1 MSYNLCDEKWRRRLS
16 WKALNVGVVFRGVS
30 PLVVVCC
37 LVVLTLIGPAQS
49 VCAQR
54 NLLGKD
60 IPEPTDDLQRLP
72 SDRKVVQQLQEL
84 TRLARAGDLAKI
96 RDTLQLLQAAE
107 PSLMIAD
114 GKTTFRPLH
123 RDLIERIQGFPVEL
137 QSALLKQPGATPQ
150 ALQIAWEDGGPL
162 ALVAFLHR
170 HSGSTESFRAHLLLA
185 AIHRDRGHRQATL
198 YWLAPVL
205 LPSAPSDLQRIA
217 IAMRDE
223 LNASIAIGS
232 IKSGESGLDGKP
244 VPEDEAEAGSGDT
257 STNPL
262 NPDVPS
268 AKVNDARADSS
279 RLTVDTPPVSAA
291 LNSVSAEQS
300 SAASS
305 VLPHSPAWQ
314 RMLHLISTQ
323 RNASQD
329 LVRLLAEEGE
339 HQAIAWMAGEPD
351 VDSQA
356 IYVRSSGGL
365 LAIERKTGKVLWTR
379 LLDRLHDQRR
389 LNEPRMGFS
398 DDIDVPPQN
407 AVQLQS
413 SREILELHRDEVTSG
428 MTSDASRLFVLC
440 DTGESAGPSAD
451 FSQPFGMLPRRGDMV
466 SRSMRELVAIE
477 KATGRRLW
485 SAGGAPLE
493 ARFRNE
499 LSRAWFAGPPTVS
512 GGMLFGVVER
522 DDAHWLVCL
531 RSETG
536 EVVWKL
542 MFAYPETN
550 ISQDPNRQLT
560 ASRPLVAEG
569 MIWTSTNDGWL
580 IAADRLTR
588 SVVWTR
594 RMLQTPKETEIPL
607 QLRIRNFRNPMQ
619 QTQVKP
625 FRETWR
631 PGALLLLADSL
642 VIQGAES
649 HQLVQGA
656 ESHQLVKVDP
666 LTGKVLLRV
675 SPETAT
681 VILAVDDQF
690 IVVAGP
696 KKIQR
701 LRLDDFKVDW
711 ATTLAAT
718 NVVPTGPGTRM
729 DEHLLIPLSDGSIQ
743 IVRYSDGQLT
753 EKTPALRP
761 AFSAGGLKSM
771 DGDLVSYGPD
781 HVSLFSNSGTAP
793 PLQPETIDHARFLIE
808 TGQFTD
814 AEKILVE
821 STPTSEETDSVHRL
835 LFRIAT
841 ARTLNDPT
849 HRDDHLKN
857 AARYAATSQDSAIV
871 QFLTLET
878 QPEIT
883 SDVVVD
889 FLKAAPAVLNA
900 ELPESTLLKKQL
912 LSPMADDPIGHRTFS
927 AETHFTTTRPLR
939 DLLLQIFEQHLA
951 DPDMS
956 KSASWLT
963 ALKQLSDD
971 DLLSMKLDTAILAL
985 QDELLSR
992 ADAALQAGRLSESTW
1007 HLLLQAR
1014 HCENR
1019 IRGAKS
1025 DAAALRQA
1033 PDVFDARFAALVD
1046 RFRNQLAVETARVDL
1061 PLRPHP
1067 AALNLL
1073 DVVRAEMLPT
1083 AEKSPT
1089 PLESVAQQ
1097 WSAWKDQRYSVLP
1110 VNPISATTMPQ
1121 PNERT
1126 LLPRYR
1132 EDRFLSAWRWSTYR
1146 EPSVLAVR
1154 SLIKPDEPMCTIDG
1168 GMFDALSLGSSG
1180 SVMRFGSV
1188 VLVQNSMGLSAVSL
1202 IDQRVLWNRRI
1213 PNQSSNVMWQ
1223 MMAEMQLFDNFS
1235 TSSIAWHQV
1244 FGRDLRICGGNDRWI
1259 CVQSPSHIEVIDLL
1273 TGRNLWSLHTEPGNH
1288 YVFATESCVFLSHL
1302 PTGLPGD
1309 DPKSVTCFN
1318 RMDGRQR
1325 EPRISFSGLWQT
1337 ILATGDELVIF
1348 EPSRSKS
1355 ALASL
1360 NWVNSVTGETRH
1372 SLNLTDMINCQ
1383 FMDARTLV
1391 SVTSKGK
1398 FEIID
1403 LLTAEK
1409 QVVQFSADANYDAE
1423 AEKGTTPEHLTKVLI
1438 MADAT
1443 NYYVLPFPDQQ
1454 AVQAQMMLGSMGDL
1468 QLYPIKKELRAIE
1481 RATGKIRWV
1490 WDAEENTAA
1499 WFEPTADPVLLL
1511 VGVSARAN
1519 KANAL
1524 RPPAI
1529 PGLVMPN
1536 DRRTTITALSRISGT
1551 KLFDYTVSSR
1561 FPVPGLEF
1569 KITPRQHLDLQ
1580 AFGNRVRFIPEP
1592 APTAV
1597 P

>member
-1 MSYNLCDEKWRRRLS
+1 MSGNLCDDKWRRRLTR
-16 WKALNVGVVFRGVS
+16 KARYDSVDLKGVS
-30 PLVVVCC
+30 RFAVASC
-37 LVVLTLIGPAQS
+37 LLLLTLIGSERSA
-49 VCAQR
+49 CAQR

-60 IPEPTDDLQRLP
+60 APEPTDDLQRLP
-72 SDRKVVQQLQEL
+72 SDRKVTQQLKEL
-84 TRLARAGDLAKI
+84 TRLARASDAAKI
-96 RDTLQLLQAAE
+96 RDTLQLLQAAD
-107 PSLMIAD
+107 PSLMVAN
-114 GKTTFRPLH
+114 GSTTFRPLH
-123 RDLIERIQGFPVEL
+123 RDLIERIQGFPPEL
-137 QSALLKQPGATPQ
+137 QTELLTQPGATPQ
-150 ALQIAWEDGGPL
+150 ALQIAWQDGGPS
-162 ALVAFLHR
+162 ALLTFLHR
-170 HSGSTESFRAHLLLA
+170 HSGSTESFRAHLFLA
-185 AIHRDRGHRQATL
+185 AVHRDRGHRQATL
-198 YWLAPVL
+198 YWLSPVL
-205 LPSAPSDLQRIA
+205 HSGAPSDLQKIA

-223 LNASIAIGS
+223 LNAGIVLRLIEGP
-232 IKSGESGLDGKP
+232 ESGSDVELSPD
-244 VPEDEAEAGSGDT
+244 AEKETGDAT
-257 STNPL
+257 TDPL
-262 NPDVPS
+262 NPDGPA
-268 AKVNDARADSS
+268 AKVNEAKADSS
-279 RLTVDTPPVSAA
+279 ELTVDAPPRPPTPNSAA
-291 LNSVSAEQS
+291 AEKS
-300 SAASS
+300 PTASG
-305 VLPHSPAWQ
+305 VFPHSPAWQ
-314 RMLHLISTQ
+314 RTLHLNSTQ
-323 RNASQD
+323 RHASQD
-329 LVRLLAEEGE
+329 LVRLLAEEGDQ
-339 HQAIAWMAGEPD
+339 QAIAWIAGEPN

-365 LAIERKTGKVLWTR
+365 LAFERKTGRVLWTR
-379 LLDRLHDQRR
+379 LLDRQQDQRR
-389 LNEPRMGFS
+389 LTDPRMRFPDGN
-398 DDIDVPPQN
+398 DGPLQN
-407 AVQLQS
+407 ASQLQN
-413 SREILELHRDEVTSG
+413 SREILELHRDEVTAG

-440 DTGESAGPSAD
+440 DTGESAGPSSD
-451 FSQPFGMLPRRGDMV
+451 FSQPFGMLQRRGDMV
-466 SRSMRELVAIE
+466 SRSLRELVAIE

-493 ARFRNE
+493 ARFGNE

-512 GGMLFGVVER
+512 GGVLFGVVER
-522 DDAHWLVCL
+522 SDAHWLVCL
-531 RSETG
+531 RAETG

-542 MFAYPETN
+542 ILAFPESN
-550 ISQDPNRQLT
+550 IFQDPNRQLT
-560 ASRPLVAEG
+560 ASRPLVAGG
-569 MIWTSTNDGWL
+569 MIWTSTNDGLL
-580 IAADRLTR
+580 IAVDTLTR

-607 QLRIRNFRNPMQ
+607 QLRIRNLRNPMQ

-625 FRETWR
+625 LRETWR
-631 PGALLLLADSL
+631 PEAMLLLSDSL
-642 VIQGAES
+642 LMQGAGN
-649 HQLVQGA
+649 HQLVMI
-656 ESHQLVKVDP
+656 DP
-666 LTGKVLLRV
+666 LTGSVLRSI
-675 SPETAT
+675 SPESAT
-681 VILAVDDQF
+681 VILAVDDEF

-696 KKIQR
+696 RKIQR
-701 LRLDDFKVDW
+701 LRLDNFKVDW
-711 ATTLAAT
+711 VATLAAT
-718 NVVPTGPGTRM
+718 NVVPTGPGMRM

-743 IVRYSDGQLT
+743 VVRYSDGQLT
-753 EKTPALRP
+753 EKIPALRP

-808 TGQFTD
+808 TGQFAD

-912 LSPMADDPIGHRTFS
+912 LSPMADDPIAHRTFS

-963 ALKQLSDD
+963 ALKQISDD
-971 DLLSMKLDTAILAL
+971 DLLSMKLDTATLAL

-992 ADAALQAGRLSESTW
+992 ADEALQAGRLSESTW

-1025 DAAALRQA
+1025 DAAALPQA

-1046 RFRNQLAVETARVDL
+1046 RFRNQLAVETSRADL

-1097 WSAWKDQRYSVLP
+1097 WSAWKDQTYSVVP

-1154 SLIKPDEPMCTIDG
+1154 SLLKPDEPMCTIDG

-1223 MMAEMQLFDNFS
+1223 MMAEMHLFDSFF
-1235 TSSIAWHQV
+1235 TSSIAWQQV

-1259 CVQSPSHIEVIDLL
+1259 CVQSPSHIEMIDLL

-1302 PTGLPGD
+1302 PAGLPGD
-1309 DPKSVTCFN
+1309 DPKSVTCLN
-1318 RMDGRQR
+1318 RIDGKKR
-1325 EPRISFSGLWQT
+1325 ESRISFSGLWQT

-1348 EPSRSKS
+1348 ELSRSKS
-1355 ALASL
+1355 APASL

-1511 VGVSARAN
+1511 VGFSARAN
-1519 KANAL
+1519 NANAR
-1524 RPPAI
+1524 RPLAI

-1551 KLFDYTVSSR
+1551 KLFNYTVSSR

-1580 AFGNRVRFIPEP
+1580 AFGNRVRFVPELP
-1592 APTAV
+1592 
-1597 P
+1597 